1 MAEKVVVVTGVTGY
15 WGTRFAARL
24 ATEAGYH
31 VIGLDRE
38 PPTDEVEDFDFI
50 QADVR
55 NPLLVELFRAE
66 GVDTVVHLAFAETI
80 RLSEAAFDLNVMG
93 TTKLLSACQQ
103 AGVRKAVLKSSTAVY
118 GARPSNSAFLDENHP
133 LRGSRRYGTIRDL
146 VEIERFCR
154 NFRHQ
159 APELVLTILRFP
171 GIVGPTADTA
181 MTCFLKSGRT
191 PTMLGFD
198 PMMQIIHQDDV
209 VEALLHATLNDAAGA
224 FNVAA
229 TDVLPLSKI
238 RGLAGKPSFAILHL
252 FAYWGVGRWRTVDQ
266 RLQHYLP
273 MEPDY
278 LRFPWVGDLR
288 RMRKKLGFEPHYTA
302 EETLR
307 EFAEQF
313 RGDRLLVGPVSMA
326 HEEERLSGVIE
337 ERRQARQQQAATG
350 SEEGGENE
358 ESGNEG

>member
-1 MAEKVVVVTGVTGY
+1 MAEKVVIVTGVAGY
-15 WGTRFAARL
+15 WGARVAARL
-24 ATEAGYH
+24 ANEVGYH

-38 PPTDEVEDFDFI
+38 PPADEVEDLDFV

-55 NPLLVELFRAE
+55 NPLLVDLFKAE
-66 GVDTVVHLAFAETI
+66 GVDTVVHLAFAETT

-93 TTKLLSACQQ
+93 TSKLLGACNQ

-118 GARPSNSAFLDENHP
+118 GARPGNSAFLAENHP
-133 LRGSRRYGTIRDL
+133 LRGSKRYGTLRDL
-146 VEIERFCR
+146 VEIEGFCR
-154 NFRHQ
+154 SFRRQ
-159 APELVLTILRFP
+159 APGLILTILRFP
-171 GIVGPTADTA
+171 GIVGPTADTP
-181 MTCFLKSGRT
+181 MTYFLKGGRT

-198 PMMQIIHQDDV
+198 PMMQIIHENDV
-209 VEALLHATLNDAAGA
+209 VEALIHATLSDAAGA

-238 RGLAGKPSFAILHL
+238 RGLAGKPPFAVFHL
-252 FAYWGVGRWRTVDQ
+252 LAYWGVGRWRTVDQ

-273 MEPDY
+273 IEPDY

-288 RMRKKLGFEPHYTA
+288 RMHEELGFEPHYTA

-307 EFAEQF
+307 ELAEKF
-313 RGDRLLVGPVSMA
+313 RGDRLFVGPVSMA
-326 HEEERLSGVIE
+326 HEEERLSETIE
-337 ERRQARQQQAATG
+337 ERRQARQQQSVTATG

-358 ESGNEG
+358 

>member
-1 MAEKVVVVTGVTGY
+1 MSERVVVVTGVASY
-15 WGTRFAARL
+15 WGARVAARL
-24 ATEAGYH
+24 ANEAGYH

-38 PPTDEVEDFDFI
+38 PAAEEVEDLDFV

-55 NPLLVELFRAE
+55 NPLLVDLFKAE
-66 GVDTVVHLAFAETI
+66 GVDTVVHLAFAEAT

-93 TTKLLSACQQ
+93 TTKLLGACKQ

-118 GARPSNSAFLDENHP
+118 GARPSNSAFLDEDHP
-133 LRGSRRYGTIRDL
+133 LRGSRRYGTIRNL

-154 NFRHQ
+154 DFRRQ
-159 APELVLTILRFP
+159 APELILTILRFP
-171 GIVGPTADTA
+171 GIVGPTADTP
-181 MTCFLKSGRT
+181 MTCFLKGRRT

-198 PMMQIIHQDDV
+198 PMMQIIHEDDV
-209 VEALLHATLNDAAGA
+209 MEALSHAALNDAAGA

-238 RGLAGKPSFAILHL
+238 RGLAGKPSFAVFHL
-252 FAYWGVGRWRTVDQ
+252 FAYWGGGRWRTVDQ
-266 RLQHYLP
+266 QLEHYLP

-288 RMRKKLGFEPHYTA
+288 RMREELGFEPHYTA

-307 EFAEQF
+307 ELAEKF
-313 RGDRLLVGPVSMA
+313 RGDRLSVGPVSMA
-326 HEEERLSGVIE
+326 HEEERLSEAIE
-337 ERRQARQQQAATG
+337 ERREARQQRAATAAA

-358 ESGNEG
+358 